1 MASEESGSKQLHFVL
16 VHGAG
21 HGGWCWYKIRIL
33 LEDAGYKVTCID
45 LKCSGID
52 PTDYNTIFTFAD
64 YNEPLTTFISN
75 LPSDEKIILVGHS
88 AGGRNVTD
96 ALNQFPQKI
105 HMVIYVTAMMVN
117 LPFNFKTTAS
127 QHNLG
132 DELES
137 IKGTIEDVFFPT
149 STKEPQLLRLD
160 LHNVNP
166 TELVRAIPGENFSY
180 DFIKGIKGLPF
191 PTGITVKPELQNQVL
206 YNLSPIEDYTMAS
219 MLLRPTP
226 VWSLLDLNFAEAVEG
241 ADNVPRVYIKTL
253 KDELCN
259 PMMQQL
265 MIKMWPPTHV
275 FTIESDHSPFFS
287 KPDQLFSHFVE
298 AVSSIKIK

>member
-127 QHNLG
+127 QHN
-132 DELES
+132 
-137 IKGTIEDVFFPT
+137 
-149 STKEPQLLRLD
+149 
-160 LHNVNP
+160 
-166 TELVRAIPGENFSY
+166 LVRAIPGENFSY